1 MSIVELDIIELSKN
15 EDNLINE
22 SKRKLGDGMMLC
34 FDILELLQTR
44 ITVNKENEIFPIF
57 QMQVING
64 FLLSVMSCIR
74 RHTVQSH
81 LMLRYALES
90 LVLCCYSLENYDVNF
105 YGEKENGQF
114 IKFDSNKVKNMAYEY
129 IKMKYPE
136 HSLTIKQ
143 YKDIINNIYAHP
155 NIFSA
160 SPNITEIDDKYKGL
174 FFDPYYD
181 NYIRD
186 VLLYTNDL
194 MIMTI
199 DFLNKLSKDFKSF
212 KFQPNI
218 EGQLLE
224 LSKRHN
230 KLFLDYTFTERFR
243 KMQNEKT
250 FKWLTEKINKNNKYI
265 IKK

>member
-1 MSIVELDIIELSKN
+1 MKLSKK
-15 EDNLINE
+15 EDDLISE
-22 SKRKLGDGMMLC
+22 AKRKLGDGMMLC
-34 FDILELLQTR
+34 LDILELLQTR

-81 LMLRYALES
+81 LMLRYSLES
-90 LVLCCYSLENYDVNF
+90 LVLCCYSLGNYDIDF
-105 YGEKENGQF
+105 YGERNQHQF
-114 IKFDSNKVKNMAYEY
+114 IRFDSNKVKNAAYKFVE
-129 IKMKYPE
+129 MKYPDY
-136 HSLTIKQ
+136 SLTIKQ
-143 YKDIINNIYAHP
+143 YKNIINNVYAHP

-199 DFLNKLSKDFKSF
+199 NFLNKLSKDFKSF
-212 KFQPNI
+212 EFQPNI
-218 EGQLLE
+218 ERQLIG

-243 KMQNEKT
+243 KMQTEKT
-250 FKWLTEKINKNNKYI
+250 FQWLTDKINKK
-265 IKK
+265 